1 MAIGDL
7 FIPVLPIDLTGDF
20 DSASGSAGAALIS
33 ARWFTTAAVLRNALT
48 DGEAADAAART
59 SGCCSP
65 RGRGKLLRDVAE
77 PTGTLPID
85 WT

>member
-33 ARWFTTAAVLRNALT
+33 ARWCTTAALLRNALT
-48 DGEAADAAART
+48 AGEAPDAAPT
-59 SGCCSP
+59 TCGCYSP

-77 PTGTLPID
+77 QTTALPID